1 MHLGN
6 AAAALVAWLAARRS
20 GDSIVLRIEDL
31 DRARVKQEFTA
42 QLKTD
47 LTWLG
52 LDWDE
57 GPYIQS
63 ERIDLYRQAFDRLRN
78 DGRLYPCFCTRR
90 DVAAAAGAPQTPGE
104 EALYPGT
111 CRQLDTKL
119 AESKLRGGARH
130 AWRFRVADGPPPS
143 YNDAIAGPWPENPDL
158 RIGDFVVWRS
168 DETPA
173 YQLAVTVDD
182 AAMKIEEVVRG
193 NDLRSSAARQLMLFE
208 ALGLKAPRFVHLPLL
223 VDDEGVRLSKRQQ
236 GITIRELREAG
247 NTSEGLTGR
256 LAHLLGLADT
266 AVPITPVALI
276 TDFNFEAITAVGSK
290 VRLQKSLD
298 PRMMHK
304 SRGGDSDL
312 GT

>member
-20 GDSIVLRIEDL
+20 GDSLVLRIEDL
-31 DRARVKQEFTA
+31 DRARVKPAFTT
-42 QLKTD
+42 QLMTD

-63 ERIDLYRQAFDRLRN
+63 ERIDFYREAFDRLRS

-111 CRQLDTKL
+111 CRRLDPEL
-119 AESKLRGGARH
+119 AESKLRDGARH
-130 AWRFRVADGPPPS
+130 AWRFRVSDDPPPS
-143 YNDAIAGPWPENPDL
+143 YKDAIAGPWPEDPDL

-182 AAMKIEEVVRG
+182 AAMNIEEVVRG

-223 VDDEGVRLSKRQQ
+223 VDDEGVRLSKRQR

-247 NTSEGLTGR
+247 HTSEELIGR
-256 LAHLLGLADT
+256 LAHLLGLAET
-266 AVPITPVALI
+266 AAAIIPVALVN
-276 TDFNFEAITAVGSK
+276 DFNFETITAVGSEI
-290 VRLQKSLD
+290 RLQKTSD
-298 PRMMHK
+298 PRMMHEPH
-304 SRGGDSDL
+304 GGDSDRA
-312 GT
+312 T